1 MLRQYSGHLRSEQ
14 SGKNSSH
21 FAHGLNFYQLF
32 WIFFIGCFLGVVVE
46 TIWCLLTRHHYESR
60 TGLIYGPFNLV
71 YGFGALFMTLGLN
84 WLRKK
89 RDAWIFLGGFVIG
102 SVFEYICSWVQEFLF
117 GTVSWQYDE
126 MPFNLNGRINLLYSI
141 FWGVLALLWVKGIY
155 PWMCRLVNRIPN
167 KIGKPLTWVL
177 LVFMILNSA
186 ISGLAV
192 ARMSARYAGEPAT
205 NALEQFLDDHY
216 PDERLQKIYPNMVY
230 VAEV

>member
-1 MLRQYSGHLRSEQ
+1 
-14 SGKNSSH
+14 
-21 FAHGLNFYQLF
+21 
-32 WIFFIGCFLGVVVE
+32 
-46 TIWCLLTRHHYESR
+46 
-60 TGLIYGPFNLV
+60 
-71 YGFGALFMTLGLN
+71 MTLGLN

-205 NALEQFLDDHY
+205 NALNNFWMTII
-216 PDERLQKIYPNMVY
+216 PMSVSKKFIPIWFMLQKTRASRSSPY
-230 VAEV
+230 VKAVRPYLTVPLLCITNLFSKLGRTLGQHLQQKLRLLYSSQHRWSRRNSESQVRRRP

>member
-1 MLRQYSGHLRSEQ
+1 MLRQYNGHLRSEH
-14 SGKNSSH
+14 SGKNTSH

-84 WLRKK
+84 WLSKK

-141 FWGVLALLWVKGIY
+141 FWGLLALLWVKGIY
-155 PWMCRLVNRIPN
+155 PWMCRLVNRIPD

-192 ARMSARYAGEPAT
+192 GRMSARYAGEPAA

-216 PDERLQKIYPNMVY
+216 PDERLQKIYPNMVF
-230 VAEV
+230 VAED